1 MKQGR
6 LRITGLSVLAIV
18 VLTGAAW
25 AEKPWYAARF
35 EKLGFYVYD
44 APIKQKDFTVA
55 GLDGRLSRRSD
66 LAGKIVL
73 LNFWATWCPPC
84 KEEIPSIQKL
94 SDSMQGKAFTVMAIS
109 VGEKKT
115 TVADFVKQWKMT
127 YPVYID
133 PQNGLGKVYAS
144 RGIPT
149 TYVLDKQSNFIAAII
164 GGFKFDSA
172 EVIALFGELAD
183 R

>member
-1 MKQGR
+1 MKQNR
-6 LRITGLSVLAIV
+6 VRIACLSVLAIV
-18 VLTGAAW
+18 FLGGAAW
-25 AEKPWYAARF
+25 AEKPWYAAQF
-35 EKLGFYVYD
+35 EKLGFYVYE
-44 APIKQKDFTVA
+44 APIKQKDFTLTS
-55 GLDGRLSRRSD
+55 LDGKLSRRSE

-94 SDSMQGKAFTVMAIS
+94 ADSMQGKAFTVMAVS

-115 TVADFVKQWKMT
+115 TVAEFAKQWKMR

-133 PQNGLGKVYAS
+133 PQNILGKTYAS

-149 TYVLDKQSNFIAAII
+149 TYVLDKQGGFIAAII
-164 GGFKFDSA
+164 GSFKFDSA
-172 EVIALFGELAD
+172 EVIALFTELAD